1 MHPTFSLKNPV
12 KYDTM
17 DFNYNRILTKGV
29 DLRDIEIVE
38 LCDFCLAVFV
48 SCDLALPQVLAER
61 LSEVDV
67 PLDSWFEY
75 ALEMMTI
82 EFDETPPSFH

>member
-17 DFNYNRILTKGV
+17 DFDYNRILTKGV
-29 DLRDIEIVE
+29 KLKDTEVVE
-38 LCDFCLAVFV
+38 FCDFCLAEFV
-48 SCDLALPQVLAER
+48 ACDLALPQMFAER
-61 LSEVDV
+61 LTECDV

-75 ALEMMTI
+75 ALEMMTL
-82 EFDETPPSFH
+82 EFDDNPPTIN